1 MNTSYARRA
10 WCAAVLGCL
19 VVPLATAGTLSLD
32 AAADI
37 AVHRTPLLD
46 ARRAQAESSRQ
57 EAWRAGALP
66 DPQLTVGI
74 DNLAVQGRGAFTAGG
89 DDMTM
94 RTVGLTQVL
103 PSSAK
108 RGAQRQEARA
118 RIDVADADTEATSL
132 LVRRQAAEA
141 WIGVA
146 SAQGEIDALDAMRR
160 SLDADVDLAT
170 ARLRGGG
177 SAGDVL
183 AARASVLD
191 IDNRAEA
198 ARGRL
203 ARARVQLARWLGDD
217 ASDELGAAPDYTHL
231 PVDADTLLARVDDQ
245 PALLGWAPRE
255 RLADAALA
263 SARAERHPDWSI
275 GASYGSRVRGLS
287 DMVSLQVGV
296 SLPLF
301 TRNRQDRGISARQ
314 ADADAVR
321 DEHEDARREQKA
333 MVQAALADWRSL
345 GEQVRRQHDQ
355 VLLLAADRG
364 TVALAGWRG
373 GGDIQ
378 PLLQARRDELAARLD
393 DVRLRADQARAW
405 ASLAFLL
412 PQGST
417 P

>member
-1 MNTSYARRA
+1 MNTPSPRRA

-19 VVPLATAGTLSLD
+19 VVPFATAGTLSLD
-32 AAADI
+32 TATNL
-37 AVHRTPLLD
+37 AVRRTPLLD
-46 ARRAQAESSRQ
+46 ARRAQAESARQ
-57 EAWRAGALP
+57 EVRRAGALP

-74 DNLAVQGRGAFTAGG
+74 DNLAVQGPGAFTAGG

-94 RTVGLTQVL
+94 RTVGVTQVL

-118 RIDVADADTEATSL
+118 RVEVADADTVATAL

-141 WIGVA
+141 WIAV
-146 SAQGEIDALDAMRR
+146 STAQDEIAALNAMHR
-160 SLDADVDLAT
+160 SLEADVDVAR

-191 IDNRAEA
+191 VDNRTEA

-203 ARARVQLARWLGDD
+203 AQARAQLARWLGDD
-217 ASDELGAAPDYTHL
+217 ARDDLAEAPDYTRL
-231 PVDADTLLARVDDQ
+231 LIDGDTLLGRLDDQ
-245 PALLGWAPRE
+245 AALLGWAPRE

-263 SARAERHPDWSI
+263 GARAERHPDWSI

-301 TRNRQDRGISARQ
+301 TRNRQDRGVAARL
-314 ADADAVR
+314 AEVDAIHDA
-321 DEHEDARREQKA
+321 HEDARREQKA
-333 MVQAALADWRSL
+333 MIQAALADWRSL
-345 GEQVRRQHDQ
+345 GEQVRRQHDD
-355 VLLLAADRG
+355 VLPLAEDRG

-412 PQGST
+412 PQGTT